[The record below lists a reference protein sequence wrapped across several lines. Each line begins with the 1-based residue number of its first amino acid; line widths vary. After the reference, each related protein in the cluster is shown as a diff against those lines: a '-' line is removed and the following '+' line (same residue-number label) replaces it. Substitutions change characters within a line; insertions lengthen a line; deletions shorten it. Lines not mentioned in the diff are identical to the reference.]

1 MLKIIKFMFHFV
13 SASLIGFILG
23 YLVIPIFD
31 VLSTL
36 LLTSSIL
43 LSHVANFMTF
53 DKVISLFTAVGSIA
67 TFGTLVYL
75 IIQNKEQKAHE
86 SKQVKMWDEQNEQLC
101 FQKYQ
106 AHRAEF
112 FNLISSI
119 EERYKGIFVVKHKN
133 QLYKRLFP
141 RNSFM
146 VTIYNYER
154 EILCSDNP
162 FLAYENFVDKFKK
175 ETNILK
181 LNDDE
186 SRLLESKDIEDAVYK
201 LDLSTCKI
209 LNLFGLECT
218 ETPKLG
224 FVYDGDFV
232 LMNGLSPFSQID
244 KLMSIA
250 NELRQF
256 ANMPPYYGTRMGSSF
271 YSPFVVAKK
280 VIMYYMSETNITSR
294 RVYGSGL
301 IMVLLDIYEIIDLS
315 DDERLK
321 VLIMDYMQPMDFFG
335 HNNLLNNFNYNIE
348 SVTIELQSRLEK
360 LNTDCADKIEKDTR
374 VKLLLAK
381 VYRDLDA
388 MS

>member
-1 MLKIIKFMFHFV
+1 MV
-13 SASLIGFILG
+13 GASLIGFVLG
-23 YLVIPIFD
+23 YLLIPIID
-31 VLSTL
+31 ELSTL
-36 LLTSSIL
+36 LFTLSIL
-43 LSHVANFMTF
+43 ISHVSDRMTF
-53 DKVISLFTAVGSIA
+53 EKLIGLCTAVGSLA

-133 QLYKRLFP
+133 KLYKRLFP

-162 FLAYENFVDKFKK
+162 FLIYENVVDKFNK

-181 LNDDE
+181 LNNDE
-186 SRLLESKDIEDAVYK
+186 SRSLEPKDIDNAVYK
-201 LDLSTCKI
+201 LDWNTCTL
-209 LNLFGLECT
+209 LNLFGLECI

-256 ANMPPYYGTRMGSSF
+256 ANMPPYYGTRIGNSF
-271 YSPFVVAKK
+271 YSPLVVAKK
-280 VIMYYMSETNITSR
+280 VIKYYMSKKNSR
-294 RVYGSGL
+294 KIYGSNL
-301 IMVLLDIYEIIDLS
+301 IEILLNVYEIIDLT
-315 DDERLK
+315 DDETLK
-321 VLIMDYMQPMDFFG
+321 ELIMDYMQPMYFLG

-348 SVTIELQSRLEK
+348 SVTIELHSRLEK
-360 LNTDCADKIEKDTR
+360 LNTACADKIEKDTR

-381 VYRDLDA
+381 AYRDLSA
-388 MS
+388 IY